1 MSFLSSLGK
10 IAGGVGG
17 FLLGGPAGA
26 MAGYSLGSAIGGGGG
41 GSKGDPAMSQAAKQY
56 GGYASAD
63 RNRFL
68 DILGGGQN
76 ALDTSARSAV
86 SSAMPQFQSQLQGLR
101 ESAIRR
107 GASNGDLATSY
118 EGDLASAFD
127 RNLTNSI
134 GSQAAGLYGT
144 QVGAA
149 GQLAQ
154 NSSNTF
160 LDLLAGNRDAKQAQ
174 DNNKTDFLSSLI
186 GAGATLGG
194 AYLGNR
200 GAKKP

>member
-1 MSFLSSLGK
+1 MSFLSGLAK
-10 IAGGVGG
+10 VAGGVGG
-17 FLLGGPAGA
+17 FLMGGPAGA
-26 MAGYSLGSAIGGGGG
+26 MAGYSLGSAVGGGGG
-41 GSKGDPAMSQAAKQY
+41 GSKGDPAMSRAAQEY
-56 GGYASAD
+56 GGYATQD

-68 DILGGGQN
+68 ELLKGGQG
-76 ALDTSARSAV
+76 ALNTSARAAV
-86 SSAMPQFQSQLQGLR
+86 SSAMPQFQHSLQGLR

-127 RNLTNSI
+127 NNLTNSI
-134 GSQAAGLYGT
+134 ASQAAGLYGT
-144 QVGAA
+144 QVGAS

-154 NSSNTF
+154 NSGNTY

-174 DNNKTDFLSSLI
+174 DNNRGDFLSSLI

-194 AYLGNR
+194 AYLGSR